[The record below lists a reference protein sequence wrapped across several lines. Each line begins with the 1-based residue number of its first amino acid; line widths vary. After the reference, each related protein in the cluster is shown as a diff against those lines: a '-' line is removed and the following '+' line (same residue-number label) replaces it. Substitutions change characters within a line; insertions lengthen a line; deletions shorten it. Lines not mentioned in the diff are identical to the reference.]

1 MGHSV
6 ISHAELKPLS
16 EADSLEYLHGEV
28 KLEMYFC
35 LCGLKFASLKVMLAA
50 KWLSGYFVFISDTFF
65 V

>member
-50 KWLSGYFVFISDTFF
+50 K
-65 V
+65 